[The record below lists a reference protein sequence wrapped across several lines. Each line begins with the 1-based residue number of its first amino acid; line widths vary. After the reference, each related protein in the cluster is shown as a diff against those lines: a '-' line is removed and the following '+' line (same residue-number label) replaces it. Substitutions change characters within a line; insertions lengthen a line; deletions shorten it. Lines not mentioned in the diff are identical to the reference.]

1 MAEHLPED
9 SRAYF
14 PEADDGP
21 LTLPI
26 PNLTEDQKDALGQTV
41 MVQMDTNLGNRS
53 GYDRMLN
60 VSEAMFELRTQ
71 PRDVPW
77 PNAAN
82 FIPPKVPEKI
92 FEVTSRVVGTVFQP
106 RLFTVT
112 GNDPL
117 SSQYSHTI
125 EQFYNNE
132 GQTNEWLDPMEECV
146 SLSAR
151 DGLAWS
157 EILWDL
163 TIEEQIRV
171 SRDPETGKRERKLV
185 NLVRYDAPR
194 VAAVMAKDL
203 VLFPNY
209 APTPEA
215 ADAINRKIYMSEEGL
230 WKAVN
235 GGRGIFWP
243 DRVERALSYVQTG
256 MSELSFDR
264 QGYSTYT
271 VGGLINVAD
280 TNAAPPEGI
289 RMTRGPIEVWQC
301 LTKQYYFDENF
312 NMVSDPAKG
321 KPMRCFVWV
330 HDRSRI
336 AIGLA
341 PYEYWGGVPYFP
353 LSLWPRPGR
362 IYGMGVPFLTRGLV
376 EEKTG
381 IHWARADYNDMASQP
396 MRWRTRNVRFRD
408 EDRRWGP
415 DAEVEVTAGQG
426 LQTSDFGFV
435 GMPPWPQGNDA
446 EEDRID
452 AMIESIVASPQ
463 APAQVQAGGGQSQQ
477 RSARAA
483 QTDAMIR
490 GMASNMIN
498 RRVRKWVLKNF
509 VFIHSLYQQYAPNQV
524 QTVEQVQGANKKV
537 LIPKEIFG
545 LDYTLGVAGM
555 GGAIDKEARRGQML
569 ELAQFLMQ
577 TPLVQGNLQRIWT
590 VARLVVETF
599 DVPEV
604 TSLIGTMDD
613 AMQQAKT
620 QAEAAQMNEKKQM
633 LMQLLSHGNF
643 DKGNKPNAQMQGQPG
658 AGAPGVGPFR
668 KGGAA

>member
-1 MAEHLPED
+1 MAELPED
-9 SRAYF
+9 STELF
-14 PEADDGP
+14 PVREDDAP

-53 GYDRMLN
+53 GYDRMLD

-71 PRDVPW
+71 PRNVPW

-132 GQTNEWLDPMEECV
+132 SQTNEWLDPLEECV
-146 SLSAR
+146 ALAAR

-163 TIEEQIRV
+163 TVEEQIRV
-171 SRDPETGKRERKLV
+171 SRDPQTGKREQKLI

-194 VAAVMAKDL
+194 VSSVMAKDI

-209 APTPEA
+209 APTPDA
-215 ADAINRKIYMSEEGL
+215 ADSINRKIYMSEEDL

-243 DRVERALSYVQTG
+243 DRVERALTYVSTG
-256 MSELSFDR
+256 MGELSYDR

-271 VGGLINVAD
+271 VGGLINVSD
-280 TNAAPPEGI
+280 VNAAAPSGI

-312 NMVSDPAKG
+312 NMVDDPSKG

-381 IHWARADYNDMASQP
+381 IHWARADYNDMAAQP
-396 MRWRTRNVRFRD
+396 MRWRTRNARFRD

-426 LQTSDFGFV
+426 LTTQDFGFV
-435 GMPPWPQGNDA
+435 GMPPWPQGNDN

-463 APAQVQAGGGQSQQ
+463 APAQVQPGGGQSQQ

-483 QTDAMIR
+483 QTDAQIR

-509 VFIHSLYQQYAPNQV
+509 TFLHSLYQQYAPNQV
-524 QTVEQVQGANKKV
+524 QTVEQIQGANKKV

-577 TPLVQGNLQRIWT
+577 TPLVNGNLQRIWT

-613 AMQQAKT
+613 AMQQAKS
-620 QAEAAQMNEKKQM
+620 QAEAQQMNEKKQM

-643 DKGNKPNAQMQGQPG
+643 DKSGKPNAQMQGGGQMQP
-658 AGAPGVGPFR
+658 FH